1 MLEVKRIDPESAGKV
16 VSLVVAGVVLIV
28 GIMYIL
34 LILVTLFLT
43 ILAGKSVDNGGLFLM
58 IVGGLAMTLICVVL
72 GALLG
77 FVKGWICAALYNWVA
92 HAFGGVLVS
101 VSEQSIAP
109 SATVKTL
116 TTFKPESVPTLKAPK
131 DSSKSSRKRKVRRVK
146 SAEPSAPAIT

>member
-16 VSLVVAGVVLIV
+16 VSLVVAGIVVIV

-34 LILVTLFLT
+34 LILITLFLT

-58 IVGGLAMTLICVVL
+58 IVGGLAMTLIMVVL

-77 FVKGWICAALYNWVA
+77 FVKGWICAALYNWIA
-92 HAFGGVLVS
+92 HVYGGVLVEMGDRS
-101 VSEQSIAP
+101 AAP

-116 TTFKPESVPTLKAPK
+116 TTFKPESVLVSKALKK
-131 DSSKSSRKRKVRRVK
+131 TSTISRKRKVRRVK
-146 SAEPSAPAIT
+146 SVDSNAPATT